1 MQPLRAASGEA
12 RAFVSQLGWTWI
24 LKVCGSLQVVCKRGP
39 DKASSVSGSFSES
52 AEFGNQEIEIVARVL
67 QLQEQA
73 KG

>member
-1 MQPLRAASGEA
+1 M
-12 RAFVSQLGWTWI
+12 

-52 AEFGNQEIEIVARVL
+52 AEFGNQETEIVARVL